1 MSKVV
6 AIQFLIQDLHALSRA
21 CARLGLEFIRDQHQY
36 RWYGNR
42 GQNEAVPEG
51 FTREELG
58 TCEHVI
64 RVPNNAQ
71 AYEIGVVTRRDGLPG
86 YMLLWDSYNGGF
98 GLTNYVGEGAQKL
111 LQAYSLEVTL
121 DQFAQVNHHL
131 IDQQTAENGALIL
144 TFAQ

>member
-6 AIQFLIQDLHALSRA
+6 AIQFLIQDLTALSRA
-21 CARLGLEFIRDQHQY
+21 CTRLGLEFVRDQHQY

-42 GQNEAVPEG
+42 GQEEGVPEG

-58 TCEHVI
+58 ACEHAI

-71 AYEIGVVTRRDGLPG
+71 AYEIGVVTRRDGQPG
-86 YMLLWDSYNGGF
+86 YTLLWDSYNRGY
-98 GLTNYVGEGAQKL
+98 GLTDYVGEGAQKL

>member
-6 AIQFLIQDLHALSRA
+6 AIQFLIQDLNALSRA
-21 CARLGLEFIRDQHQY
+21 CVRLGLEFVRDQQQY

-42 GQNEAVPEG
+42 GQEEAVPEG

-58 TCEHVI
+58 TCEHAI
-64 RVPNNAQ
+64 RVPNHAQ
-71 AYEIGVVTRRDGLPG
+71 AYEIGVVSRRDGQPG
-86 YMLLWDSYNGGF
+86 FTLLWDSYNRGF
-98 GLTNYVGEGAQKL
+98 GLTDYVGEGAQKL

-121 DQFAQVNHHL
+121 EQFAQVNHHL
-131 IDQQTAENGALIL
+131 IDQQTAENGAMIL